1 MKKENLE
8 AEHNLINFQNLEK
21 LYTNEAYK
29 AYKKAQSTYIL
40 VLKKFIKQNV
50 ALNDD
55 FSKRYDDAVEFCLE
69 NQWESWSAFL
79 EQPENQ
85 IKVLHEMIWS
95 YKWEIPNPSEFAY
108 EDQD

>member
-21 LYTNEAYK
+21 LYTNEAFN
-29 AYKKAQSTYIL
+29 AYKKAQSTYISI
-40 VLKKFIKQNV
+40 LKKFIKQNV

-55 FSKRYDDAVEFCLE
+55 LSQRYDDAVVYCLD
-69 NQWESWSAFL
+69 NQLEAWWAFL

-95 YKWEIPNPSEFAY
+95 YKWEISNPSEFAY

>member
-29 AYKKAQSTYIL
+29 AYKKAQSTYIS

-50 ALNDD
+50 ALNND
-55 FSKRYDDAVEFCLE
+55 FSQRYDDAVEFCLE
-69 NQWESWSAFL
+69 NQWEAWWAFL

-85 IKVLHEMIWS
+85 IKVFDHMIWS
-95 YKWEIPNPSEFAY
+95 YKWEVSNPSEFAD
-108 EDQD
+108 EDEE